1 MAWYGRPVSR
11 RRYLQITGG
20 LAGLTVLASPSAV
33 DAQSGNEIVVTVNGG
48 ASEKFA
54 RSVVFTEFEKR
65 TGGKIIAVAG
75 LTMQALAKLR
85 ASRDDP
91 AMDVIGMDPP
101 GTLPAAREGL
111 LHKLDPAKIPNL
123 KDLFPWA
130 LPKSGDYAA
139 VNSDYQMLAYN
150 TKFIKSAP
158 ESWLDLW
165 QPEFKGKLIIP
176 DITTSHGV
184 LFIAMLSKVLTGDFF
199 NADTAFA
206 KLVALKPNVQTYWT
220 SHDQVIQLLTSG
232 QAWMTPWISDRA
244 IYQVSVGA
252 PIDLVVP
259 KRDGALFVPSDV
271 MISAGTKHLALAE
284 AYLNV
289 LLDPKVQAQN
299 AETILNGP
307 SNRLAPLTGL
317 AKKYYT
323 IADLNL
329 LDIDWDKLLQAQS
342 GWVDQWNRQ
351 MVL

>member
-1 MAWYGRPVSR
+1 MAWHGRSVSR

-20 LAGLTVLASPSAV
+20 LAGLTVLASADV
-33 DAQSGNEIVVTVNGG
+33 ADAQSDNEIVVTVNGG
-48 ASEKFA
+48 AFEKFT

-65 TGGKIIAVAG
+65 TGGKIVAVAG
-75 LTMQALAKLR
+75 LTMQTLAKLR
-85 ASRDDP
+85 ASRDNP
-91 AMDVIGMDPP
+91 AMDVIRMDPP
-101 GTLPAAREGL
+101 GTVPAAREGL

-130 LPKSGDYAA
+130 LPKRGDYAA
-139 VNSDYQMLAYN
+139 DNSDYQTLAYN
-150 TKFIKSAP
+150 TKFIKTAP

-165 QPEFKGKLIIP
+165 QPEFKGKVIIP

-199 NADTAFA
+199 NADAAFA

-220 SHDQVIQLLTSG
+220 NHDQVIQLLTSG

-244 IYQVSVGA
+244 VYQVSAGA
-252 PIDLVVP
+252 PVDLVVP
-259 KRDGALFVPSDV
+259 KRDGALFVPADV
-271 MISAGTKHLALAE
+271 MISAGTKRLALAE
-284 AYLNV
+284 AYVNI
-289 LLDPKVQAQN
+289 LLDPKIQAQN
-299 AETILNGP
+299 AEVILNGP

-323 IADLNL
+323 IDDLNL
-329 LDIDWDKLLQAQS
+329 LDIDWDKLLQTQS
-342 GWVDQWNRQ
+342 GVVDRWNRQ